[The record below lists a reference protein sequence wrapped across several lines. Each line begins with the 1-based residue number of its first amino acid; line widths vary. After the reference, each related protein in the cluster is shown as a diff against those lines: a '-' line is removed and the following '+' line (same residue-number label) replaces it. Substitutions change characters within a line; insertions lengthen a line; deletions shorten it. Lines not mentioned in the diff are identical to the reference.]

1 MMKLIIRKI
10 RRLFIF
16 AFLYINKVANKI
28 AIEWKKDSVVGS
40 VEIKKVA
47 PCKLSLSGAVIVVSG
62 SSRGI
67 GFAVAKAFL
76 DAGSRVVINGRN
88 QDSLKKALKKL
99 EKYTPNVLSVNADV
113 STPNGAKKIIDKA
126 LKKFGKI
133 DVLINNAAV
142 SSSNHKKIWE
152 LSGNELQQILQTN
165 IIGPFLCSKE
175 VIQWAK
181 KNRHHIR
188 IINVSS
194 GIVDKGDPY
203 LGAYTIS
210 KMGLEGLTKSIANDA
225 IDDRLISIVSIKPR
239 SVRTYMTK
247 SFFPKKEY
255 LAMDYPDVL
264 APVFLYAATAQR
276 NEILGKSLD
285 EPCFSA
291 DPGAAITMENKLP
304 LIQPLKMQT
313 PVYRS
318 EYRDKGGAYMHFLQ
332 NSFGFCPSVVEVLSK
347 MVNDSSVHQYPDPN
361 YTQLREAISAYLN
374 VDPSDI
380 SFGTGSSELI
390 DRAIRIFASKSG
402 NIIITKPTWAHVV
415 WPSCIKYDFLP
426 IEVPYTGS
434 IKRKNIKHDLQGIL
448 DAINDWT
455 KLVYLVN
462 PCNPTGSIVEKEE
475 LRSFLRQIPSHIT
488 VLIDEAYI
496 EFCEPEK
503 RLNLALE
510 YKEVNCRL
518 ISLRTFS
525 KFFALSGFRVG
536 YAYGNPDTI
545 NYLERLSLTFNLSSM
560 SQLAASTAL
569 KDKAFQEKVYK
580 HNFSERKRIC
590 EELDRMDIPNMP
602 SQTNFIVFD
611 CPMDRD
617 KMRREMMKD
626 GIFMPN
632 IDAALGG
639 NLTATTVGLYEHNQ
653 KILNLLSKY

>member
-1 MMKLIIRKI
+1 MT
-10 RRLFIF
+10 
-16 AFLYINKVANKI
+16 
-28 AIEWKKDSVVGS
+28 IELKKDSVVKS
-40 VEIKKVA
+40 VEPKKA
-47 PCKLSLSGAVIVVSG
+47 EYELSLKGAVIVISG

-76 DAGSRVVINGRN
+76 DAGSSVVINGRSREN
-88 QDSLKKALKKL
+88 LAKALEKLKKCS
-99 EKYTPNVLSVNADV
+99 PNVLAVNADV
-113 STPNGAKKIIDKA
+113 SNPHGAKRMIDDA
-126 LKKFGKI
+126 LTKFGKI
-133 DVLINNAAV
+133 DVLINNVAV
-142 SSSNHKKIWE
+142 SSSNHKKIWDF
-152 LSGNELQQILQTN
+152 SGNELQQILQTN

-175 VIQWAK
+175 AIQWAR
-181 KNRHHIR
+181 KNRNYIR

-194 GIVDKGDPY
+194 GIIDKGAPY

-210 KMGLEGLTKSIANDA
+210 KMGLEGLTISIAHDDA
-225 IDDRLISIVSIKPR
+225 IDDRLTSIVSIRPR
-239 SVRTYMTK
+239 SVRTDMTA
-247 SFFPKKEY
+247 SFFSKTEY
-255 LAMDYPDVL
+255 LAMDDPDVL

-291 DPGAAITMENKLP
+291 DPGAAIIMENKLP
-304 LIQPLKMQT
+304 LIQPLKMQV
-313 PVYRS
+313 PIYNS
-318 EYRDKGGAYMHFLQ
+318 EYRDKSGVYMHFLQ
-332 NSFGFCPSVVEVLSK
+332 NPFVFYPSVVEVLTNLL
-347 MVNDSSVHQYPDPN
+347 NDPSVHQYPEPN
-361 YTQLREAISAYLN
+361 YTQLRETTSAYLN
-374 VDPSDI
+374 VDASDI
-380 SFGTGSSELI
+380 SFGAGSSELI
-390 DRAIRIFASKSG
+390 DRAIRIFAGKKG
-402 NIIITKPTWAHVV
+402 NIIITRPTWGHIV

-434 IKRKNIKHDLQGIL
+434 VERKDIRHNLQGIL
-448 DAINDWT
+448 EAINDWT

-462 PCNPTGSIVEKEE
+462 PCNPTGSIVDKEE
-475 LRSFLRQIPSHIT
+475 FRRFLHQIPSHVI

-510 YKEVNCRL
+510 YEQVNCRL
-518 ISLRTFS
+518 IGLRTFS
-525 KFFALSGFRVG
+525 KFFALAGFRVG
-536 YAYGNPDTI
+536 YAYGNRDVI
-545 NYLERLSLTFNLSSM
+545 NYLERSRVPFNLSSI

-569 KDKAFQEKVYK
+569 KDKAFQQKVYK

-590 EELDRMDIPNMP
+590 EELDRMEIPNMP

-617 KMRREMMKD
+617 KMRLEMMKD

>member
-1 MMKLIIRKI
+1 MKLIIRKI

-28 AIEWKKDSVVGS
+28 AIEWKEDSVVES
-40 VEIKKVA
+40 VEPKKVA
-47 PCKLSLSGAVIVVSG
+47 CKLSLNGAVIVISG

-67 GFAVAKAFL
+67 GFAVARAFL

-88 QDSLKKALKKL
+88 QDRLEKALTKL
-99 EKYTPNVLSVNADV
+99 EKYSPNVLSVNADV
-113 STPNGAKKIIDKA
+113 STPDGAKKIIDEA
-126 LKKFGKI
+126 LTKFGKI
-133 DVLINNAAV
+133 DVLINNAGM

-152 LSGNELQQILQTN
+152 LSGKELQQILQTN
-165 IIGPFLCSKE
+165 IVGPFLCSKE
-175 VIQWAK
+175 AIQWAK
-181 KNRHHIR
+181 ENRHHIR

-194 GIVDKGDPY
+194 GIVDKGAPY

-210 KMGLEGLTKSIANDA
+210 KMGLEGLTISIAHDDT
-225 IDDRLISIVSIKPR
+225 IDDRLTSIVSIKPR
-239 SVRTYMTK
+239 SVRTGMTA
-247 SFFPKKEY
+247 SFFSKKEC

-285 EPCFSA
+285 ELCFSA

-304 LIQPLKMQT
+304 LIQPLKIQT
-313 PVYRS
+313 PIYSS
-318 EYRDKGGAYMHFLQ
+318 EYRDKRGAYMHFLQ
-332 NSFGFCPSVVEVLSK
+332 NPFGFCPSVVEVLTK
-347 MVNDSSVHQYPDPN
+347 VVNDSSVHQYPDPN
-361 YTQLREAISAYLN
+361 YTQLRETISAYLN

-390 DRAIRIFASKSG
+390 DRAIRIFASKKG
-402 NIIITKPTWAHVV
+402 NIIITRPTWGHIV

-434 IKRKNIKHDLQGIL
+434 VKKKNIRHDLQGIL
-448 DAINDWT
+448 EVINDWT

-475 LRSFLRQIPSHIT
+475 FRSFLHQIPSHVT

-518 ISLRTFS
+518 IGLRTFS

-536 YAYGNPDTI
+536 YAYGNPDVI
-545 NYLERLSLTFNLSSM
+545 NYLERLSLTFNLSSI

-569 KDKAFQEKVYK
+569 KDKAFQQKVYK

-617 KMRREMMKD
+617 KMRLEMMKE

-639 NLTATTVGLYEHNQ
+639 NLTATTVGLYKHNQ